1 MLGENLHRTNSPKH
15 NTSIYVELLSSIY
28 SLNKDRT
35 MEATISNKTL
45 NFSISTESS
54 DYKLWAKE
62 ISSQASNLISS
73 EISESEKEYIISKIK
88 SNAMKAGKALS
99 DSSFTFGME
108 QKHLL
113 IELIS
118 EWTLNKSI
126 TLVNSGLSCDYWD
139 KILQRIAYT
148 IFEAAKYCFAE
159 AISREDTLTVIEH
172 HANKAYKDGLDE
184 LLKRKVITDE
194 CYEKAMM

>member
-1 MLGENLHRTNSPKH
+1 
-15 NTSIYVELLSSIY
+15 
-28 SLNKDRT
+28 
-35 MEATISNKTL
+35 MEATLSKKILS
-45 NFSISTESS
+45 FSINTENS
-54 DYKLWAKE
+54 DYKHWAKDMAM
-62 ISSQASNLISS
+62 QAGELISAEVS
-73 EISESEKEYIISKIK
+73 GNDKEYIIGKIK

-99 DSSFTFGME
+99 DSSFTFGIE

-118 EWTLNKSI
+118 EWTLDKSMLLI
-126 TLVNSGLSCDYWD
+126 NSGISCDYWD

-159 AISREDTLTVIEH
+159 AISKEDTLSVIEH
-172 HANKAYKDGLDE
+172 HVDKAYKEGLDE

-194 CYEKAMM
+194 CYEKALK